1 MRLLGAERDEVGCG
15 YGDGE
20 GSEGRGG
27 EAEVEVEVESAG
39 REALWLE
46 GVSGG
51 VAWVTAMDVEECVRW

>member
-1 MRLLGAERDEVGCG
+1 MERDEVGCA

-27 EAEVEVEVESAG
+27 EEEVEAEVESAG
-39 REALWLE
+39 REVLWLE

-51 VAWVTAMDVEECVRW
+51 VA